1 MKNILITGASGFI
14 GSKLVEKLLS
24 EGGYN
29 LTVVARNSAKNFPPQ
44 VKLFQI
50 EAVEK
55 TLDWSAALQD
65 IDVVIHCAARVHS
78 VNDDTRDALKQFR
91 AVNVDAT
98 LRLARQAAE
107 YNVKRF
113 IFISSIGVNGI
124 SNTKAFTVDDEP
136 NPAED
141 YAVSKFEAETG
152 LKASLQGTGTEF
164 VIIRPPLVYGLN
176 AKGNF
181 GHLFKLAQKRL
192 PLPLGAINNKR
203 SLVSLEN
210 LVDLIST
217 CISHPN
223 AKNETFMVSDDHDV
237 STTELV
243 RLVAHESGTGAILLP
258 IPVGCLKFLA
268 ACLGRKNMATKLCD
282 SLQVDIQ
289 HTRRKLG
296 WTPPLTLEQ
305 GIARCFDKNS
315 HSNGA

>member
-14 GSKLVEKLLS
+14 GSKLVENLLS
-24 EGGYN
+24 QGGYN
-29 LTVVARNSAKNFPPQ
+29 LTVVSRNGASNFPPE
-44 VKLFQI
+44 VTLFQI
-50 EAVEK
+50 EAIEK
-55 TLDWSAALQD
+55 TLDWSAALKD

-78 VNDDTRDALKQFR
+78 VNDDPREALKQFR
-91 AVNVDAT
+91 VVNVDAT
-98 LRLARQAAE
+98 LTLARQAAE
-107 YNVKRF
+107 HNVKRF

-124 SNTKAFTVDDEP
+124 SNTQAFTVDDKP

-141 YAVSKFEAETG
+141 YAISKFEAETG
-152 LKASLQGTGTEF
+152 LKASLLGSATEF

-203 SLVSLEN
+203 SLVALDN

-217 CISHPN
+217 CITHPN
-223 AKNETFMVSDDHDV
+223 AGNQTFMVSDDHDV

-243 RLVAHESGTGAILLP
+243 RLVAQASGKGAILLP
-258 IPVGCLKFLA
+258 IPVGCLKFFA